1 LNRSDLAAG
10 VRFMLG
16 GAFFFSLMTLMV
28 KWVGRT
34 LPSHEIVLAR
44 GVVTLILS
52 YGMVRR
58 AQLSP
63 WGTRKSI
70 LAVRGLLGF
79 AALTCFYFAV
89 TRLPLAEVTVL
100 QYTSPIWTALIAV
113 PLLGEPITARVFG
126 ACFFSLAGVLLIARP
141 DFLFG
146 AGSSSLDLVAV
157 GIALFSAV
165 LSSGAY
171 VSVRYASKTEHTLV
185 IIFYFALFST
195 LGAIPLAAPV
205 ALWPRGAEWL
215 VLLGVGVTTQAAQ
228 ICLTRGLSLVPAGR
242 AITIGYAQILFA
254 ALWGVLFFSEY
265 LDLWTI
271 LGTCLIIMG
280 TAIVSIRGRTVS
292 TPSSVDASGA
302 D

>member
-1 LNRSDLAAG
+1 MNRKDLAAG
-10 VRFMLG
+10 VRYMLA
-16 GAFFFSLMTLMV
+16 GAFFFSVMTLLV
-28 KWVGRT
+28 KLAGRR

-44 GVVTLILS
+44 GIVTLILS
-52 YGMVRR
+52 YGLVKR
-58 AQLSP
+58 ARLSP
-63 WGTRKSI
+63 WGTNKGI
-70 LAVRGLLGF
+70 LAVRGVFGF

-113 PLLGEPITARVFG
+113 PLLGEPISKSVFR
-126 ACFFSLAGVLLIARP
+126 ACFFSLVGVSLIARP

-146 AGSSSLDLVAV
+146 GGSAGLDLTAV
-157 GIALFSAV
+157 GIALLSAF

-171 VSVRYASKTEHTLV
+171 VAVRRASKTEHTLV

-195 LGAIPLAAPV
+195 VGAMPLAAPV
-205 ALWPRGAEWL
+205 ALWPRGTEWL
-215 VLLGVGVTTQAAQ
+215 VLLGVGVATQAAQ
-228 ICLTRGLSLVPAGR
+228 VCLTRGLSLIPAGR

-254 ALWGVLFFSEY
+254 ALWGAVFFAEYPDLLTVIGAVLV
-265 LDLWTI
+265 I
-271 LGTCLIIMG
+271 LG

-292 TPSSVDASGA
+292 TPSSVDPSGS